1 MADGTQTLIIFLKKL
16 VRLKHSAK
24 QIKGNETFI
33 TEQINLN
40 TSWITTG
47 KFKEKSGIRR
57 KQNSVVVVAVSLHI
71 WLSWL

>member
-16 VRLKHSAK
+16 LRLKHSAK

-47 KFKEKSGIRR
+47 KFKENSGIRK
-57 KQNSVVVVAVSLHI
+57 KQDSVVVVAVSLHI